1 MFDSAFF
8 GFGTLLCVVMIITM
22 LSGFD
27 WDFKT
32 KITLFPLSIACTVL
46 FILDLLTLIKLKTCN
61 FHMKRVKL
69 KGIYS
74 TGKRSHSI
82 YYSYIDELGYE
93 KAENKKCFNCSRV
106 ENISLEEGEELY
118 VTNIMRQCYFLE
130 SYYFC

>member
-1 MFDSAFF
+1 MYNDDGILEKKIKGKFFLVYRNALLFDSAFF

-69 KGIYS
+69 K
-74 TGKRSHSI
+74 
-82 YYSYIDELGYE
+82 
-93 KAENKKCFNCSRV
+93 
-106 ENISLEEGEELY
+106 
-118 VTNIMRQCYFLE
+118 
-130 SYYFC
+130 